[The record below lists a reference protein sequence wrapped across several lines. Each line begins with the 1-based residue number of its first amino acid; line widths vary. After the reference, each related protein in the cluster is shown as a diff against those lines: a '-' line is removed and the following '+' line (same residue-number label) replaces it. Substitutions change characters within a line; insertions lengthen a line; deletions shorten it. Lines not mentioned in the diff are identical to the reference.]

1 MAKGNIMRSLFS
13 AALCAAVLAYA
24 GTAAAATVGL
34 HHMFPDAPASTKR
47 VASLKELRNANVI
60 FQTQD
65 YSCGAAAL
73 ATLLRFGY
81 GFDLDEEKVIRG
93 MLATADADTVA
104 REGFSMLDM
113 KRYAESLGLRARG
126 FQASI
131 DDLQRLKVPV
141 LALLDIDGYAH
152 FVLIRGSNDGRVR
165 LLDPAAGARA
175 IPLQRFRETWNGV
188 VLAVIGPQF
197 QQQGLLARDDAWQSL
212 KPQTAAQL
220 RGLPDAAH
228 QFELPSGRLF

>member
-1 MAKGNIMRSLFS
+1 MAAGKIMRRSLG

-24 GTAAAATVGL
+24 GAAAAANVGL
-34 HHMFPDAPASTKR
+34 HHIFPDAPASTKR

-65 YSCGAAAL
+65 FSCGAAAL

-93 MLATADADTVA
+93 MLQTADAEVVA
-104 REGFSMLDM
+104 RDGFSMLDM

-126 FQASI
+126 FQASA

-152 FVLIRGSNDGRVR
+152 FVLVRGMKDGLVR
-165 LLDPAAGARA
+165 LLDPAAGARS
-175 IPLQRFRETWNGV
+175 IPLQRFRESWNGV
-188 VLAVIGPQF
+188 VLAVIGTNYQH
-197 QQQGLLARDDAWQSL
+197 QGLLARDDAWHAL

>member
-1 MAKGNIMRSLFS
+1 MATGKIMRSLFR
-13 AALCAAVLAYA
+13 ATLYAAVLAFA
-24 GTAAAATVGL
+24 GTAAAANVGL
-34 HHMFPDAPASTKR
+34 HHVFPDAPASIKR

-60 FQTQD
+60 FQTHD
-65 YSCGAAAL
+65 NSCGAAAL

-93 MLATADADTVA
+93 MLRTADADIVA

-113 KRYAESLGLRARG
+113 KRYAEGLGLRARG
-126 FQASI
+126 FQASVE
-131 DDLQRLKVPV
+131 DLQRLKVPV

-152 FVLIRGSNDGRVR
+152 FVLVRGIQDGLVR
-165 LLDPAAGARA
+165 LLDPAAGARS
-175 IPLQRFRETWNGV
+175 IPLQRFRESWNGV
-188 VLAVIGPQF
+188 VLAVIGPHYQH
-197 QQQGLLARDDAWQSL
+197 QGLLARDDAWQSL

-228 QFELPSGRLF
+228 QFELPSGKLF

>member
-1 MAKGNIMRSLFS
+1 MTAGKIMRGILG
-13 AALCAAVLAYA
+13 AALCAVVLAYA
-24 GTAAAATVGL
+24 GAAAAANVGL
-34 HHMFPDAPASTKR
+34 HHVFPDAPASIKR

-65 YSCGAAAL
+65 FSCGAAAL

-93 MLATADADTVA
+93 MLMTADSGVVA

-113 KRYAESLGLRARG
+113 KRYAETLGLRARG
-126 FQASI
+126 FQASV
-131 DDLQRLKVPV
+131 DDLQKLRVPV

-152 FVLIRGSNDGRVR
+152 FVLVRGIKDGLVR
-165 LLDPAAGARA
+165 LLDPAAGART
-175 IPLQRFRETWNGV
+175 IPLQRFRESWNGV
-188 VLAVIGPQF
+188 VLAVIGANYQH
-197 QQQGLLARDDAWQSL
+197 QGPLARDDAWHSL